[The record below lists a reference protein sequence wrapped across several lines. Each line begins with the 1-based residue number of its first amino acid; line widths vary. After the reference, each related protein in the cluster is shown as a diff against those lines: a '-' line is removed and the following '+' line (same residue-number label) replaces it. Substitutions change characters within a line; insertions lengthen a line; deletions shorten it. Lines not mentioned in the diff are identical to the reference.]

1 MSGQS
6 TTSTEVSPRL
16 EASRPETV
24 LNQKLQLN
32 IEKLIECESGGNEGA
47 VNHEDALI
55 TGSPSV
61 GVLQFQESTFVH
73 YAKLYNLFPNA
84 EESELENLWPGR
96 DAQIKVATKMLED
109 GLYGHW
115 FLCSEKLGYL

>member
-1 MSGQS
+1 MNVQS

-16 EASRPETV
+16 EASRPENV

-32 IEKLIECESGGNEGA
+32 IEKLIACESGGNESA
-47 VNHEDALI
+47 VNNEDALI

-84 EESELENLWPGR
+84 EENELENLWPGK
-96 DAQIKVATKMLED
+96 DAQIKVATAMLED

-115 FLCSEKLGYL
+115 RNCSIAIGIL